1 MMGRGRQGPLA
12 PAPSAPPPPANL
24 YRGWGGELEGGRGTH
39 WSSGPPLKL
48 PPIQT
53 MKIAFIGQ
61 PNCGKSTIFNY
72 FSGYKAA
79 VSNFPGTTVKYNLSK
94 VVFQGEEVTC
104 VDLPGV
110 YSLTSADP
118 AELES
123 RNYLLAGGAD
133 VIVDVID
140 ASLLGRSLELTLEL
154 MSLELPL
161 VVALNMIDEADRKG
175 IQIDAAKL
183 AERLGVPVVPTI
195 ASVGRGLMELLEV
208 AVSAGHVG
216 VRPAQ
221 ILFSRDVE
229 EEIAELSDR
238 LDPDHAQAL
247 SLPWRFLLVKLLED
261 DPYLLE
267 EIGQLHPHCVA
278 IVRNHQKIL
287 AESHGRPPETV
298 ISSERH
304 ALALNLFEEVAK
316 VTPAQKPRWRERLD
330 KVATHKFWGYL
341 LLILILGLF
350 FQAVFKL
357 GQPLEEF
364 FMGYLAQAQKL
375 AQDWLGADT
384 LSYYLLGEGLL
395 MGIFGGVA
403 IVLPYL
409 VPFLLGLALLEDTG
423 YLPRV
428 AFLMDNLMHL
438 IGLHG
443 KSIIP
448 FILGYGCSVPAV
460 MAARILESPRD
471 RLVVSMLAILIPC
484 SARSVII
491 FALVAYVLGP
501 YWALGVYFFNL
512 VVIAA
517 LGRVSTW
524 VLPEVSPGLLMEI
537 PEYRLPTLSN
547 IARKSWTSLKDFMV
561 VAWPILIA
569 GSLVLSLLKFY
580 GFEGRVNDAL
590 RPLTDLLGLPAA
602 VGTTLIF
609 GIMRKELS
617 LVMLSEALGTTQL
630 HTVLTPT
637 QLLTF
642 SIFVLFYIPCAATVA
657 ALSREVGWKGAATA
671 VAGSLALALALGLLT
686 RGFGG
691 LVF

>member
-1 MMGRGRQGPLA
+1 
-12 PAPSAPPPPANL
+12 
-24 YRGWGGELEGGRGTH
+24 
-39 WSSGPPLKL
+39 
-48 PPIQT
+48 

-79 VSNFPGTTVKYNLSK
+79 VSNFPGTTVKYTISR
-94 VVFQGEEVTC
+94 VVFQGEEIAC

-110 YSLTSADP
+110 YSLTSVDP

-123 RNYLLAGGAD
+123 RNYLLSGKAD

-154 MSLELPL
+154 MSLEQPL
-161 VVALNMIDEADRKG
+161 VVGLNMMDEAARKG
-175 IQIDAAKL
+175 IRIDASKL

-195 ASVGRGLMELLEV
+195 ASAGRGLTDLLET
-208 AVSAGHVG
+208 AIQTGHTG

-229 EEIAELSDR
+229 EEIAELSDH
-238 LDPDHAQAL
+238 LDRDHAQSL
-247 SLPWRFLLVKLLED
+247 SLPWRFLVVKLLED

-267 EIGQLHPHCVA
+267 EVGRLHPGCLA
-278 IVRNHQKIL
+278 IIRNHQKIL

-304 ALALNLFEEVAK
+304 ALSINLFEEVAK
-316 VTPAQKPRWRERLD
+316 VAPAQKPTWRDRLD
-330 KVATHKFWGYL
+330 RVATHKFWGYAL
-341 LLILILGLF
+341 LVMILGCF
-350 FQAVFKL
+350 FQLVFRV
-357 GQPLEEF
+357 GQFTEEF
-364 FMGYLAQAQKL
+364 LLSYLEVTQKL
-375 AQDWLGADT
+375 VQAGLGVQT
-384 LSYYLLGEGLL
+384 LSYYLVGEGLL

-409 VPFLLGLALLEDTG
+409 VPFLLGLAILEDSG

-428 AFLMDNLMHL
+428 AFLMDNFMHRL
-438 IGLHG
+438 GLHG

-471 RLVVSMLAILIPC
+471 RLVVCLLAVLIPC

-501 YWALGVYFFNL
+501 FWALGVYLFNL
-512 VVIAA
+512 LVIGV
-517 LGRVSTW
+517 LGRLSTW
-524 VLPEVSPGLLMEI
+524 LLPEISPGLLMEI

-547 IARKSWTSLKDFMV
+547 IARKSWVSLKDFIV

-580 GFEGRVNDAL
+580 GFEDLVNDVL
-590 RPLTDLLGLPAA
+590 RPLTGLLGLPAA

-630 HTVLTPT
+630 STVLSPT

-642 SIFVLFYIPCAATVA
+642 TVFVLFYIPCAATIA
-657 ALSREVGWKGAATA
+657 ALGREVGWKGAAVA
-671 VAGSLALALALGLLT
+671 VAVSLALAIALALLT

>member
-1 MMGRGRQGPLA
+1 
-12 PAPSAPPPPANL
+12 
-24 YRGWGGELEGGRGTH
+24 
-39 WSSGPPLKL
+39 
-48 PPIQT
+48 

-79 VSNFPGTTVKYNLSK
+79 VSNFPGTTVKYTISR
-94 VVFQGEEVTC
+94 VVFQGEEITC

-110 YSLTSADP
+110 YSLTSVDP

-123 RNYLLAGGAD
+123 RNYLLSGKAD

-154 MSLELPL
+154 MSLEQPL
-161 VVALNMIDEADRKG
+161 VVGLNMMDEAARKG
-175 IQIDAAKL
+175 IRIDASKL

-195 ASVGRGLMELLEV
+195 ASAGRGLTDLLET
-208 AVSAGHVG
+208 AIQTGHTG

-229 EEIAELSDR
+229 EEIAELSDH
-238 LDPDHAQAL
+238 LDRDHAQSL
-247 SLPWRFLLVKLLED
+247 SLPWRFLVVKLLED

-267 EIGQLHPHCVA
+267 EVGRLHPGCLA
-278 IVRNHQKIL
+278 IIRNHQKIL

-304 ALALNLFEEVAK
+304 ALSINLFEEVAK
-316 VTPAQKPRWRERLD
+316 VAPAQKPTWRDRLD
-330 KVATHKFWGYL
+330 RVATHKFWGYAL
-341 LLILILGLF
+341 LVMILGCF
-350 FQAVFKL
+350 FQLVFRV
-357 GQPLEEF
+357 GQFTEEF
-364 FMGYLAQAQKL
+364 LLSYLEVTQKL
-375 AQDWLGADT
+375 VQAGLGVQT
-384 LSYYLLGEGLL
+384 LSYYLVGEGLL

-409 VPFLLGLALLEDTG
+409 VPFLLGLAILEDSG

-428 AFLMDNLMHL
+428 AFLMDNFMHRL
-438 IGLHG
+438 GLHG

-471 RLVVSMLAILIPC
+471 RLVVCLLAVLIPC

-501 YWALGVYFFNL
+501 FWALGVYLFNL
-512 VVIAA
+512 LVIGV
-517 LGRVSTW
+517 LGRLSTW
-524 VLPEVSPGLLMEI
+524 LLPEISPGLLMEI

-547 IARKSWTSLKDFMV
+547 IARKSWVSLKDFIV

-580 GFEGRVNDAL
+580 GFEDLVNDVL
-590 RPLTDLLGLPAA
+590 RPLTGLLGLPAA

-630 HTVLTPT
+630 STVLSPT

-642 SIFVLFYIPCAATVA
+642 TVFVLFYIPCAATIA
-657 ALSREVGWKGAATA
+657 ALGREVGWKGAAAA
-671 VAGSLALALALGLLT
+671 VAVSLALALALALLT